1 MEKIVKFYRV
11 FAEPSLSL
19 NGSNSN
25 SENIK
30 KAFETIFDKPTC
42 ENIPYAY
49 VKNGIQIR
57 FDIKE
62 KNENYIFGTFCKE
75 EHFEKELLLQTRDAH
90 DNSTGP
96 YKPNPDEIVER
107 FTYFLIDYDSSIM
120 VAIHNQNLSKIDG
133 ILPEFI
139 WDISNHGMNLTIK
152 PYKIENLEEHLKG
165 YNKCKDLTLTFYN
178 HIDARGFT
186 PLPEVLKGTCEY
198 ETYKLHFTLKENK
211 PSFLE
216 KIPFL
221 RKDPNCKGIT
231 VTALN
236 EYGYED
242 VINLMETVL
251 TKKVGI
257 ELTTDMVFNT
267 DQIKKT
273 LLTELAN
280 GIKHTH

>member
-11 FAEPSLSL
+11 FAEPCLAFPEPE
-19 NGSNSN
+19 SN
-25 SENIK
+25 SEKIEK
-30 KAFETIFDKPTC
+30 IFETIFDKPVSDDFSYIYPK
-42 ENIPYAY
+42 EKI
-49 VKNGIQIR
+49 KFR

-62 KNENYIFGTFCKE
+62 KHTNYIFGTFCKE
-75 EHFEKELLLQTRDAH
+75 EHFEKDLLLQKRDAN

-96 YKPNPDEIVER
+96 YTPTPGEIVER
-107 FTYFLIDYDSSIM
+107 FTYLLVDYKSATM
-120 VAIHNQNLSKIDG
+120 VAIHNQNLPRINV

-139 WDISNHGMNLTIK
+139 WDTSNHGMKLTIK
-152 PYKIENLEEHLKG
+152 PYKIENLEEHLKS

-178 HIDARGFT
+178 HTDTRGFT
-186 PLPEVLKGTCEY
+186 PLPNVLEGTCEY
-198 ETYKLHFTLKENK
+198 ETYNIHFNIKKNE
-211 PSFLE
+211 PSFL
-216 KIPFL
+216 KRIPFL
-221 RKDPNCKGIT
+221 KKDPNCKGIT

-242 VINLMETVL
+242 VINLMDTVL